1 MNFKR
6 KISALVLALSMVSS
20 ISVMPVS
27 ASNSSD
33 TNYTFTLPTS
43 SYYVYSTEGRAKTDT
58 SPSYVNFGSS
68 TNDYLNTYGVQN
80 SIHGGYNSS
89 TRVANCTSNGTSC
102 IIFPGTARRI
112 HQKVKENGY
121 SYAFLGASAPNSYVA
136 GKTVTGLWSPDST
149 GSSPFAN

>member
-1 MNFKR
+1 M
-6 KISALVLALSMVSS
+6 KINRRFTVLALAISMVTCL
-20 ISVMPVS
+20 SVMPVS
-27 ASNSSD
+27 ASNNGD
-33 TNYTFTLPTS
+33 TSYTFSLPAS
-43 SYYVYSTEGRAKTDT
+43 NYYTYTTPGREKTDT

-68 TNDYLNTYGVQN
+68 SNGYVNAYGVQY

-89 TRVANCTSNGTSC
+89 TRIANCTCGGSSC

-112 HQKVKENGY
+112 HQTVKEDGY